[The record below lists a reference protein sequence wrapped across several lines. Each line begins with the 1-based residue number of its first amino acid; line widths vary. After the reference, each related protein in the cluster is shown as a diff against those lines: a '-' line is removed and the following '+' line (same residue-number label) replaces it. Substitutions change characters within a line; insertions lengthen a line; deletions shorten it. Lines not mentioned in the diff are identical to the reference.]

1 MTMTMKKAWF
11 IEGYT
16 MNGNTYCRSCVA
28 DIYDDDELNDPYNNV
43 SDGISFTPMF
53 ASDVSQDE
61 LEEMYC
67 EYCFEALG

>member
-28 DIYDDDELNDPYNNV
+28 DTYDEEELNDPYNNV
-43 SDGISFTPMF
+43 SDGLAFTPFF

-67 EYCFEALG
+67 EYCFEPLA